1 MKIAF
6 IRPSMFGTPSK
17 DAMMPLIFAIIK
29 PLTIDAQIIFYD
41 EKNKKLPDYLSADVV
56 AMTVDTFSAKR
67 AYVLAEKYKKE
78 NKTVIMGGF
87 HPTMMPDECLAY
99 ADAVIIGEAED
110 TWPEVIK
117 DLKNNKLKKKYISSN
132 NIDMATIKYD
142 YTAFIGE
149 KYNGIGLVQFSR
161 GCKFSCDF
169 CSIHAF
175 YKSTVRTRTVENV
188 IDDVKNMKEEY
199 IFFIDDNLFA
209 DDKRAI
215 ELFQALA
222 FSNKKWVCQ
231 ISIDVAK
238 NEEILKMMKK
248 GGCILVLIG
257 FESLNVENLKQMR
270 KGANILYSDYEKAI
284 KNIYSAG
291 LMIYGTFVIGY
302 DEDTAKSTKELVEFA
317 VKHKFA
323 IANFNPLMPMP
334 GTSLYER
341 LKKEENLAYDKWW
354 INEHYKYGDSMVI
367 PKKMTGYDLM
377 ECCKNAR
384 YSFYS
389 YKSISKRMFCKRNM
403 ANASVF
409 LKTNLI
415 SRFEIMAKQGR
426 KLGESN

>member
-1 MKIAF
+1 
-6 IRPSMFGTPSK
+6 MFGTPSK
-17 DAMMPLIFAIIK
+17 DAMMPLVFSIIK
-29 PLTIDAQIIFYD
+29 PLTFDVQIVFYD
-41 EKNKKLPDYLSADVV
+41 EKNKKLPDFLDEDVV

-67 AYVLAEKYKKE
+67 AYMLAEKFKKA

-87 HPTMMPDECLAY
+87 HPTMVPDECLAY

-110 TWPEVIK
+110 TWPDVIR

-132 NIDMATIKYD
+132 NIDMSTIKYD
-142 YTAFIGE
+142 YSVFE
-149 KYNGIGLVQFSR
+149 SKKYNGIGLVQFSR

-175 YKSTVRTRTVENV
+175 YKDTVRNRPVEKV
-188 IDDVKNMKEEY
+188 VDDIKKMKEEY

-209 DDKRAI
+209 DEKRAI
-215 ELFQALA
+215 ELFEAMA
-222 FSNKKWVCQ
+222 FLNKKWVCQ

-238 NEEILKMMKK
+238 NEEILKTMKK

-302 DEDTAKSTKELVEFA
+302 DEDTAKSTKELVKFA

-341 LKKEENLAYDKWW
+341 LKKEENLSYDKWW

-367 PKKMTGYDLM
+367 PKKMTEYELM
-377 ECCKNAR
+377 ESCKNAR

-389 YKSISKRMFCKRNM
+389 YKNIAKRMFCMINM
-403 ANASVF
+403 DNAAVF

-426 KLGESN
+426 KLGENNENNID